1 MFEAVRLLQVSFVTN
16 PLIGQEIVK
25 QPIKNTVS
33 YVILS
38 SSVLRLLLLLPPPL
52 VGNAVL
58 IEFRRLVWPYSAER
72 DDNALSTLDI

>member
-1 MFEAVRLLQVSFVTN
+1 MFEVVRLLQSMLSISEVSFVTN

-33 YVILS
+33 YVVLS
-38 SSVLRLLLLLPPPL
+38 SSVLRLLLLRPPL

-58 IEFRRLVWPYSAER
+58 SF
-72 DDNALSTLDI
+72 DG